1 MIRFDVLM
9 SLYSPPPCYHSRM
22 QYFFS
27 LILAA
32 SGLAAMVWSKTLGN
46 LVYQHTQR
54 PLMEDIFTGSLEIPN
69 GPIGCVLK
77 TIGKW
82 FVHSLVPANILG
94 CIFAGVVLLLL
105 AYVVSF
111 GPIQP

>member
-1 MIRFDVLM
+1 MQF
-9 SLYSPPPCYHSRM
+9 LY
-22 QYFFS
+22 S

-32 SGLAAMVWSKTLGN
+32 GGLASIVWCKSLGN

-54 PLMEDIFTGSLEIPN
+54 RWVDGTFVGSWEIPN
-69 GPIGCVLK
+69 GPISRFFK

-82 FVHSLVPANILG
+82 YVRSLVPANIVG
-94 CIFAGVVLLLL
+94 FVFAGIVLLLM

-111 GPIQP
+111 GPIQLGN